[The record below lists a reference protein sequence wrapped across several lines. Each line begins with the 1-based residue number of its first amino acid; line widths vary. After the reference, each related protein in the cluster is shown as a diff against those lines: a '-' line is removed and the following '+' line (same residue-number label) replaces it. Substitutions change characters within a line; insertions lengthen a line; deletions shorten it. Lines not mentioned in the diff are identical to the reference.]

1 MRMRLYVCV
10 FMCAWLCALP
20 AFAGDRLEAV
30 LATVQGST
38 TDAGQVRAAVAAA
51 PALRAQLQQ
60 LAEAG
65 QLQRIR
71 VVAEQ
76 PVVRDHPFAAAVLDH
91 DLVLTSGLLQQ
102 LRDAPRPHLLRSGDV
117 AADNLVFV
125 LAHLAAHLAV
135 AERHA
140 QFERALADKIAAGMR
155 EAQAKGTD
163 FDGTSLAQESLNHNI
178 TIEANAYI
186 AGWNAVVDAAQHQ
199 ASPDA
204 PLPEAKRAMLLG
216 PLILSLRYGKVL
228 ERAMD
233 GPEDTRVVM
242 GADGIQPD
250 ARNLLAVA
258 KALLAGGMLEIQ

>member
-1 MRMRLYVCV
+1 MLRMRLYVLLW
-10 FMCAWLCALP
+10 AWLCALP
-20 AFAGDRLEAV
+20 AFAGDRLDAV
-30 LATVQGST
+30 LAAVQGSA
-38 TDAGQVRAAVAAA
+38 TDAAQVRAAVASA
-51 PALRAQLQQ
+51 PALRAQLRQ

-76 PVVRDHPFAAAVLDH
+76 PVVRDHPFAAAVLDQ

-135 AERHA
+135 ADRHA
-140 QFERALADKIAAGMR
+140 QFERALAEKVTAGMR

-233 GPEDTRVVM
+233 GAEDTRVVM
-242 GADGIQPD
+242 GADGIQPN

-258 KALLAGGMLEIQ
+258 QALLAGGMLEIQ